1 MEILKKR
8 PCAVEKNI
16 QIYECF
22 IFCLKFFS
30 LFIRESI
37 PDRLI
42 LLFFPKIAFD
52 MRCSA

>member
-37 PDRLI
+37 PTA
-42 LLFFPKIAFD
+42 LFFYSFQKSHSI
-52 MRCSA
+52 